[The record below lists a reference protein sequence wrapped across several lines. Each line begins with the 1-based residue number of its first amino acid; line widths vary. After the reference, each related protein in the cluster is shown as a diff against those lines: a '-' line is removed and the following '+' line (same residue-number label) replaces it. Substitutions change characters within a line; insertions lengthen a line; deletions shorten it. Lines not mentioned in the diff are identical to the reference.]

1 MKKLFLF
8 LFASL
13 LSVSMFAE
21 NETGKTKADAIPY
34 NWNTGIVVTSEP
46 NVGKW
51 YVVNLDMTHGGI
63 FYDKEYI
70 QAWNDTCAAANR
82 IDIKKV
88 GKTVQGNTD
97 ANITVVNP
105 LNKKVEV
112 DITAY
117 IAANEYEHHY
127 TLQADEAKS
136 MNLGAGMLVKM
147 GNYKVYLYLVMDV
160 EITPAQAADMEAVHV
175 NINEAPA
182 NSIAFVPD
190 TFNWTGFGTTT
201 PSEGNI
207 IPANKEVWLYV
218 DWNSNL
224 TAGYTLKLHAQT
236 TNGTATTVYG
246 GLAMD
251 CPATSIQ
258 EQSTELSANE
268 LASKTL
274 DPAMLD
280 MVPGAVYVRLQA
292 DQPLHVWATEVTEE
306 SVLPSEPLF
315 YTEGAE
321 KIEKNQIYQLSAE
334 SKYFVEYA
342 TLTAPEYYYMQVE
355 LTNNSDEEVTLH
367 GKAAKVAGAKNENI
381 GVKSA
386 MSHDVTIGAHKTI
399 KKEID
404 NTIMSNLTTADSVY
418 AYITGGNSNISFK
431 LVEVC
436 TEKDPCVPAN
446 AELVTI
452 LATGEVSRAQTANTT
467 KWYKVDVTAAK
478 TAQTDIRMTLEAD
491 DEVTFNVDIAAD
503 CAIGE
508 PTQSYNGTSSS
519 SSYTI
524 GYALF
529 ENAGDVL
536 YVRVNCN
543 KDMTVK
549 AKLVDKDASITW
561 SGSEWSNGIGP
572 KKDKPAWIEGNLTIG
587 GGKIIEASKLYISTG
602 VIITVQSGGALFVGN
617 GGVIGGQKIVVEDR
631 GMFLISPAASAEDSK
646 PYVEAHKTLHL
657 GQQKAYSKADTD
669 PYKATLPDLHE
680 FITVPVTGAYDV
692 EARYYYWDRVS
703 GWLVKK
709 STSEDPNKACSPF
722 VGYHVFTTSTDAHYG
737 DYDAVFEGKLAPN
750 KNQSF
755 TTGQIGWYAFGNSWL
770 APIKLSYLLDAL
782 AEKYTS
788 EGQTGEANQKAV
800 HTYVTSPMQVP
811 GLPNEGIIKD
821 NYYIPLT
828 AEIAANIGVTEI
840 APMQGFFLF
849 TEEGRNITVDYT
861 KVWNDATGYG
871 NTSNAAPKHNR
882 VADERNKAAVVFNGG
897 GYSDFVYMIE
907 GSATNANKMV
917 DANLAI
923 YAENG
928 LGQVAKDNL
937 IGTNLTI
944 KTNNATEYTISFGW
958 LNGETMYLRDLK
970 NGVLI
975 PMTEGNK
982 YTFTEEPN
990 TTSVRF
996 QVVGR
1001 NDAPTAIENSEFIEG
1016 ANKFI
1021 ENGKVVIIKNGVKY
1035 NVLGAQL

>member
-13 LSVSMFAE
+13 LSISMFAQ
-21 NETGKTKADAIPY
+21 NDGSTKAKAIPY
-34 NWNTGIVVTSEP
+34 NWNDGIVVTSEP

-51 YVVNLDMTHGGI
+51 YVVNLDMSHGGI

-70 QAWNDTCAAANR
+70 QAWNQAHPEDQ

-97 ANITVVNP
+97 ANIIVVNP

-136 MNLGAGMLVKM
+136 MNIGAGMLVKV
-147 GNYKVYLYLVMDV
+147 GNYQVYLYLVMDV
-160 EITPAQAADMEAVHV
+160 EITPEQAEHMDAVHV

-190 TFNWTGFGTTT
+190 TFNWAGFGEST
-201 PSEGNI
+201 PAAGNI

-218 DWNSNL
+218 DWNHNL

-236 TNGTATTVYG
+236 TNGAATTVYG

-268 LASKTL
+268 TASKTL

-292 DQPLHVWATEVTEE
+292 NQPLHVWATEVTEA
-306 SVLPSEPLF
+306 SVLPSEPVF
-315 YTEGAE
+315 NTAGAIKIAKNTTYT
-321 KIEKNQIYQLSAE
+321 LSGTD
-334 SKYFVEYA
+334 KYYVTYD
-342 TLTAPEYYYMQVE
+342 TLVAPEYYYMQVE
-355 LTNNSDEEVTLH
+355 LTNNSNSDVTLT
-367 GKAAKVAGAKNENI
+367 GKAAKNADGNVYSVI
-381 GVKSA
+381 
-386 MSHDVTIGAHKTI
+386 SHDVTIGAGKTL

-404 NTIMSNLTTADSVY
+404 NSILSNLATGDSVH
-418 AYITGGNSNISFK
+418 ALVLGGNSNISFK

-436 TEKDPCVPAN
+436 TEKDPCDPN
-446 AELVTI
+446 DAEEVVI
-452 LATGEVSRAQTANTT
+452 PATGEVSRDQDANTT

-478 TAQTDIRMTLEAD
+478 TAKTDIRMTLEAD

-529 ENAGDVL
+529 EKAGDVL

-549 AKLVDKDASITW
+549 AELIAVSENIVW
-561 SGSEWSNGIGP
+561 NGSEWSNGIGP
-572 KKDKPAWIEGNLTIG
+572 KKDKSAWIEGNLTIA
-587 GGKIIEASKLYISTG
+587 GGKIIEASRLYISTG
-602 VIITVQSGGALFVGN
+602 VIITVKSGGALFVGD
-617 GGVIGGQKIVVEDR
+617 GGISGGQKIVVEDR
-631 GMFLISPAASAEDSK
+631 GMFLISPAAPATYSK

-657 GQQKAYSKADTD
+657 GTQPAYYTYVDD
-669 PYKATLPDLHE
+669 NHKATLPDLHE
-680 FITVPVTGAYDV
+680 FITVPVSQPEDLN
-692 EARYYYWDRVS
+692 ARCLSWDRVA
-703 GWLVKK
+703 GWKNKK
-709 STSEDPNKACSPF
+709 KIADYGYEVACEPF
-722 VGYHVFTTSTDAHYG
+722 IGYNIYTKDGEANYG
-737 DYDAVFEGKLAPN
+737 DYDAVFSGQLASN
-750 KNQSF
+750 KNQKFCTS
-755 TTGQIGWYAFGNSWL
+755 QIGWYAFGNAWF
-770 APIKLSYLLDAL
+770 APIKLSYLLNALDA
-782 AEKYTS
+782 AYTTTGS
-788 EGQTGEANQKAV
+788 TGEANQKAV
-800 HTYVTSPMQVP
+800 HTYVTSPMDIQ
-811 GLPNEGIIKD
+811 GLDETVIKD

-828 AEIAANIGVTEI
+828 AEIAANVGISEI
-840 APMQGFFLF
+840 KPMQGFFLF
-849 TEEGRNITVDYT
+849 TEEGKDIEIDYT

-871 NTSNAAPKHNR
+871 DTPNAAPKHNR
-882 VADERNKAAVVFNGG
+882 VADDRNKAAVVLRGG
-897 GYSDFVYMIE
+897 NNSDFVYLIE
-907 GSATNANKMV
+907 GKATNASKMV
-917 DANLAI
+917 SADLAI
-923 YAENG
+923 YAENN
-928 LGQVAKDNL
+928 LVQVASENL
-937 IGTNLTI
+937 IGTILTI
-944 KTNNATEYTISFGW
+944 KTNNATEYTLSFGW
-958 LNGETMYLRDLK
+958 LNGETMYLRDLQ

-975 PMTEGNK
+975 EMTEDNK
-982 YTFTEEPN
+982 YTFTAEPN
-990 TTSVRF
+990 TVSERF

-1001 NDAPTAIENSEFIEG
+1001 NDAPTAIENTFIEG
-1016 ANKFI
+1016 TNKVI

-1035 NVLGAQL
+1035 NVLGTQL